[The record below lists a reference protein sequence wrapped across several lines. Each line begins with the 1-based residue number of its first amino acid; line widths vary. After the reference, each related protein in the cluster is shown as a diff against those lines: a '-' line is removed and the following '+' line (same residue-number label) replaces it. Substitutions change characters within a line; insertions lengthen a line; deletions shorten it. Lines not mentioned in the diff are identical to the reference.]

1 MAWLAALA
9 ACLGAGPALAQT
21 VVARPPADSA
31 ARADSA
37 TAADTARV
45 SDTTRVADTTGVS
58 DTTGVADTTGAA
70 DTMGVADTTRA
81 GDTVGLSDTT
91 NMPGG
96 VAAGD
101 TAPAAGSVAPA
112 ARAAPAPPPAPVDSA
127 LAAACEASGGDP
139 PDLLTVT
146 FRASATESERAAVA
160 KAVGGALVARSEHLE
175 PGAWFLHVPNSAIDP
190 SIADRVIRLSPVL
203 QVGATRCPS

>member
-1 MAWLAALA
+1 MASLAALA
-9 ACLGAGPALAQT
+9 ACLGAGPAMAQT
-21 VVARPPADSA
+21 VVARPAADSA

-37 TAADTARV
+37 RAADTARTGGTAG
-45 SDTTRVADTTGVS
+45 DTARVADTAGL
-58 DTTGVADTTGAA
+58 A
-70 DTMGVADTTRA
+70 DTMGVADT
-81 GDTVGLSDTT
+81 VGRSDTT

-96 VAAGD
+96 MAGEDTARAAG
-101 TAPAAGSVAPA
+101 APGPAAQ
-112 ARAAPAPPPAPVDSA
+112 AAPAPPPAPVDSA
-127 LAAACEASGGDP
+127 LAAACEVTGGDP
-139 PDLLTVT
+139 PDLLTVR

-160 KAVGGALVARSEHLE
+160 KAVGGTLVARSEHLE